1 MNTERPDGRRSGRRA
16 GRRSRF
22 IVFSDL
28 DQTLLD
34 GRDYSHAEAVPG
46 LQMLDEQDI
55 PLVLCTSKTRSE
67 VEFLRSRLNNR
78 HPFVVENGGAVYIPT
93 GYFGFNF
100 DYDRRTADCF
110 VLELGLPYRAQ
121 VRALAGLRRKT
132 GLPLRGFSD
141 MTVPEVAS
149 RCRLSRLQAAWAKR
163 REYDEPFLIPTP
175 EAVAAVKDAAD
186 IPLTQGGR
194 FHHLAAGDKGR
205 AVGKL
210 MALFRRR
217 RPDAV
222 SIGIGDALNDLAM
235 LEAVDIPV
243 LVRDADGGY
252 DARVACPGL
261 RYADGIGPAGWN
273 AAIANLVE
281 DAATGLTR

>member
-1 MNTERPDGRRSGRRA
+1 MNIERPDGRRSRL
-16 GRRSRF
+16 

-46 LQMLDEQDI
+46 LALLEEQDI
-55 PLVLCTSKTRSE
+55 PLVLCTSKTRPE
-67 VEFLRSRLNNR
+67 VEFHRSRLNNR

-93 GYFGFNF
+93 GYFGFDF

-110 VLELGLPYRAQ
+110 VLELGIPYRVL
-121 VRALAGLRRKT
+121 VRALAELKRKT

-141 MTVPEVAS
+141 MTVQEVAS
-149 RCRLSRLQAAWAKR
+149 RCRLSLLQAAWAKR
-163 REYDEPFLIPTP
+163 REYDEPFLIPAP
-175 EAVAAVKDAAD
+175 EAAAAVIDAAD

-194 FHHLAAGDKGR
+194 FFHLAASDKGR
-205 AVGKL
+205 AVSML
-210 MALFRRR
+210 MALFKRSH
-217 RPDAV
+217 PGAV
-222 SIGIGDALNDLAM
+222 SVGIGDAFNDLPL

-243 LVRDADGGY
+243 LVQDTDGGY
-252 DARVACPGL
+252 DPRIAFPGL

-273 AAIANLVE
+273 AAIASLV
-281 DAATGLTR
+281 DGASTGLTR